1 MSELEQT
8 ISAGWK
14 RQILLLLR
22 WVVPGISLSAVV
34 YALFVFNWREL
45 KSALIGLPYGGIL
58 SIAVAAT
65 LLVFV
70 VCALRWSAINRL
82 PWRMDSLWQVY
93 VYSSLVI
100 GTAMATPFQLGDL
113 FKVKMAQAS
122 GLALGRSTVNLVIER
137 IFDICAML
145 ALALSGLVYR
155 GTASYALAGLTGC
168 SILLAP
174 MVALSAI
181 QLISKNLKQNS
192 RLFVTLREAIGP
204 PLPLATRLQVSILT
218 VFKWGLTAWAWIEIL
233 SCVGVSLNLLD
244 GFFLI
249 GTVTALSLASMA
261 PAGLGVQEIS
271 TRAILIGMG
280 FEPVQADTAAI
291 VLRIF
296 TPVMIVLGLAHA
308 VFLGKKMRPQA
319 KENQDD

>member
-1 MSELEQT
+1 MSE
-8 ISAGWK
+8 IDKAASAGWQRK
-14 RQILLLLR
+14 LRLLLR
-22 WVVPGISLSAVV
+22 WLVPTISLSAVV

-58 SIAVAAT
+58 SITVVAT
-65 LLVFV
+65 LLVFI
-70 VCALRWSAINRL
+70 VCALRWCAINRL
-82 PWRMDSLWQVY
+82 PWRTDTLWQVY

-113 FKVKMAQAS
+113 LKVKMAQAS

-155 GTASYALAGLTGC
+155 GTASSMLAALTGFG
-168 SILLAP
+168 ILLAP
-174 MVALSAI
+174 MVALSGI
-181 QLISKNLKQNS
+181 QLIGKNLKQNS
-192 RLFVTLREAIGP
+192 RLVVRLREAIGP
-204 PLPLATRLQVSILT
+204 PLPLVTRLQVSVLT
-218 VFKWGLTAWAWIEIL
+218 VLKWALTAWAWIEIL
-233 SCVGVSLNLLD
+233 RCVGVNLSLLD
-244 GFFLI
+244 GFFLV

-271 TRAILIGMG
+271 TRAILISMG
-280 FEPVQADTAAI
+280 FDPVQADIAAI